1 MEITTLII
9 GIIIGV
15 VLGALLL
22 YFILKSGNVPRKDF
36 DELNQNYIKVN
47 SDLQN
52 SNLRISELN
61 DSVQKEKDIN
71 FQQTEI
77 LNQLKTEIAKI
88 TAENT
93 SQNQKI
99 SEQQEINFNQ
109 TSEIKNLQE
118 EKQSLIAL
126 KAQLSA
132 QNKSLQERFDEQKEE
147 IIKLQE
153 AAKNEFKILANEI
166 LEEKPKNSPRPIKKT
181 SICF

>member
-61 DSVQKEKDIN
+61 DSAQKEKDIN

-88 TAENT
+88 SAENGFPNCAHAAET
-93 SQNQKI
+93 GSCLL
-99 SEQQEINFNQ
+99 NF
-109 TSEIKNLQE
+109 
-118 EKQSLIAL
+118 SLIVGS
-126 KAQLSA
+126 K
-132 QNKSLQERFDEQKEE
+132 NFIP
-147 IIKLQE
+147 II
-153 AAKNEFKILANEI
+153 
-166 LEEKPKNSPRPIKKT
+166 PPIYNT
-181 SICF
+181 

>member
-61 DSVQKEKDIN
+61 DSAQKEKDIN

-93 SQNQKI
+93 SKTKRFQNSRK
-99 SEQQEINFNQ
+99 S
-109 TSEIKNLQE
+109 TS
-118 EKQSLIAL
+118 
-126 KAQLSA
+126 
-132 QNKSLQERFDEQKEE
+132 
-147 IIKLQE
+147 IKLQ
-153 AAKNEFKILANEI
+153 KSKIFR
-166 LEEKPKNSPRPIKKT
+166 KRSKV
-181 SICF
+181 